1 MIEEID
7 GEKYC
12 NGKKCYSKERA
23 DKVKHACMKARN
35 RRMRVYECGFCFYY
49 HLTSQKK
56 ETNLR

>member
-12 NGKKCYSKERA
+12 NGKKCYHKHRA
-23 DKVKHACMKARN
+23 EKVRVACMTARN
-35 RRMRVYECGFCFYY
+35 RKMRVYECGFCFYY